1 MNFTKQL
8 QAVKIFYRDIR
19 GYFSTLKTRANLA
32 RRNVSMGRGARIQ
45 QPEPERLRLHGRLI
59 IGDYSTLLASAED
72 GSLENWGFD
81 FGDMVFIGE
90 NCNLRAS
97 GSIIAIGANTMIAT
111 GCILIGANHSILL
124 GSPMREQP
132 ISRDRLGIV
141 IEEDV
146 WVGAGCIILP
156 GAHIEH
162 GAVIAAGAVVRGI
175 VPANTIF
182 GGVPARQIGERN

>member
-1 MNFTKQL
+1 MNLTEQL
-8 QAVKIFYRDIR
+8 QAVKTFYRDIR
-19 GYFSTLKTRANLA
+19 GYFSTLKTRAILA
-32 RRNVSMGRGARIQ
+32 RRNVSVGRGVRIQ
-45 QPEPERLRLHGRLI
+45 HPEPKRLRLHGRLI
-59 IGDYSTLLASAED
+59 VADYSSLLASPED
-72 GSLENWGFD
+72 GSLGDWGFD
-81 FGDMVFIGE
+81 FGDMVYIGE

-97 GSIIAIGANTMIAT
+97 GSRISIGANTMIAT
-111 GCILIGANHSILL
+111 GSILIGANHSISL

-132 ISRDRLGIV
+132 IARDRLGIV

-182 GGVPARQIGERN
+182 GGVPARQISERK